1 MDEGTS
7 ARVAQQLQHAGTE
20 AAALLGGLN
29 AWAAAFPVE
38 RIPEVE
44 SAA

>member
-7 ARVAQQLQHAGTE
+7 ARVAQQLEHAGIE
-20 AAALLGGLN
+20 AAALRGGLN
-29 AWAAAFPVE
+29 AWAAEFPVE

-44 SAA
+44 PAT

>member
-1 MDEGTS
+1 M
-7 ARVAQQLQHAGTE
+7 AQQLQHAGIE

-44 SAA
+44 PAI

>member
-7 ARVAQQLQHAGTE
+7 ARVAQQLQQAGIE

-29 AWAAAFPVE
+29 AWAAQFPVE

-44 SAA
+44 PAA